1 MTAPNPPDGV
11 WIDVTG
17 CTHLYG
23 GERAMLD
30 GLVKHLADQG
40 LRGRA
45 AIADTP
51 GGAHAMARFAGSSVV
66 VVDVGG
72 VADAVAL
79 LPVKALRL
87 DGLTIGGLR
96 KLGLDLVGQL
106 ATAPRGPLARRFG
119 AGLLLRLDQALGRVS
134 EPIEPVLPSEIVAVR
149 RSFVEPLSTPEAF
162 ATVIAVLVEEACAQ
176 LERRG
181 EGARRLDL
189 RYERVDATVQ
199 VVSAG
204 NGATGAECAAS
215 GPAAGGADRSQVD
228 PGLGVEA
235 MLLVLPLVEAL
246 GYRQQGSG
254 LGTDRPGEAA
264 LAELVD
270 RLSNRL
276 GADRVYRLMPLESDV
291 PERSQTR
298 VPVFGP
304 AGATPWT
311 SPWPRPVRLL
321 RRPEQVEALAM
332 MPDHPPKAFTW
343 RRVRHRVTHADG
355 PERITGEWWRR
366 PGEVAAVRDYW
377 AVENTE
383 GRRFWLYR
391 QGDGLD
397 PATGGLSWFLH
408 GFF

>member
-1 MTAPNPPDGV
+1 M
-11 WIDVTG
+11 
-17 CTHLYG
+17 
-23 GERAMLD
+23 
-30 GLVKHLADQG
+30 
-40 LRGRA
+40 
-45 AIADTP
+45 
-51 GGAHAMARFAGSSVV
+51 
-66 VVDVGG
+66 
-72 VADAVAL
+72 
-79 LPVKALRL
+79 
-87 DGLTIGGLR
+87 
-96 KLGLDLVGQL
+96 
-106 ATAPRGPLARRFG
+106 
-119 AGLLLRLDQALGRVS
+119 
-134 EPIEPVLPSEIVAVR
+134 
-149 RSFVEPLSTPEAF
+149 
-162 ATVIAVLVEEACAQ
+162 
-176 LERRG
+176 
-181 EGARRLDL
+181 
-189 RYERVDATVQ
+189 Q

-204 NGATGAECAAS
+204 TARPVRDARHLARLLEE
-215 GPAAGGADRSQVD
+215 RIEQVD

-254 LGTDRPGEAA
+254 LGTDELGEAA

-291 PERSQTR
+291 PERSQSR

-304 AGATPWT
+304 AGATPWA
-311 SPWPRPVRLL
+311 SSWPRPVRLL

-343 RRVRHRVTHADG
+343 RRVRHRVTRADG

-366 PGEVAAVRDYW
+366 PGEVSAVRDYW
-377 AVENTE
+377 TVENTE

-397 PATGGLSWFLH
+397 PATGGLAWFLH